1 MWEWVP
7 VDRGD
12 DAALRERRRR
22 LALPEAVVRA
32 VAFIGLVEG
41 VVERRDEQDQVRQAR
56 GDLVQQNRLA
66 RKLLAAREGIAAAA

>member
-1 MWEWVP
+1 MGKVSGGGIGWGDGGRGVP

-12 DAALRERRRR
+12 DAALREGSGG

-32 VAFIGLVEG
+32 MAFVGLVEG

-56 GDLVQQNRLA
+56 GDLVQQDRLT
-66 RKLLAAREGIAAAA
+66 